1 MVIIPVAREVSFQGF
16 LFKATTFTLE
26 LFNVIIKPRD
36 LWTIYHNPCF
46 KRGMLVQN
54 VSEGT
59 VMLKQSE
66 SASMLSQCT
75 LAHSIEEATSAE
87 NSAISIFLSLR
98 KVSSLHDK
106 AGHGKPIGH

>member
-16 LFKATTFTLE
+16 LFKATTFMLE

-36 LWTIYHNPCF
+36 LWTIYHNPSF
-46 KRGMLVQN
+46 KRCIL
-54 VSEGT
+54 
-59 VMLKQSE
+59 LKQSE

-75 LAHSIEEATSAE
+75 LAQSTEEAISAE
-87 NSAISIFLSLR
+87 NSEISIFLSLR

-106 AGHGKPIGH
+106 AGRGKPIGH

>member
-1 MVIIPVAREVSFQGF
+1 
-16 LFKATTFTLE
+16 
-26 LFNVIIKPRD
+26 
-36 LWTIYHNPCF
+36 
-46 KRGMLVQN
+46 MLVQN
-54 VSEGT
+54 VRK

-75 LAHSIEEATSAE
+75 LAQSIKEAISAE
-87 NSAISIFLSLR
+87 NSATSIFLSLQ

>member
-1 MVIIPVAREVSFQGF
+1 MSVR
-16 LFKATTFTLE
+16 
-26 LFNVIIKPRD
+26 
-36 LWTIYHNPCF
+36 
-46 KRGMLVQN
+46 
-54 VSEGT
+54 

-75 LAHSIEEATSAE
+75 LAQSIEEAILAE

-98 KVSSLHDK
+98 KVSYLHDK

>member
-1 MVIIPVAREVSFQGF
+1 MVIISVAREVSFQGF

-36 LWTIYHNPCF
+36 LWTSYHNPCF

-54 VSEGT
+54 VSKGHVKAVGECINA
-59 VMLKQSE
+59 VPH
-66 SASMLSQCT
+66 CT
-75 LAHSIEEATSAE
+75 LAQSIEEAISAE